1 MLKTKS
7 IYDPKEYGDGTRILI
22 SRFYPR
28 GIKKEHFQNWQK
40 DLSPSP
46 ILIRKYKNNEITW
59 SQFFSEFQLELRENQ
74 KSIEIINQLYRK
86 SRNSNIT
93 LLCFEPNGAPC
104 HRHLLREI
112 IQNPKLL
119 KKDFVP
125 KFLD

>member
-59 SQFFSEFQLELRENQ
+59 SQFFQ
-74 KSIEIINQLYRK
+74 
-86 SRNSNIT
+86 NSNW
-93 LLCFEPNGAPC
+93 N
-104 HRHLLREI
+104 
-112 IQNPKLL
+112 
-119 KKDFVP
+119 
-125 KFLD
+125 